1 MESPGSSQRA
11 VTPVGAHI
19 RNLQQ
24 QEEQQRSR
32 DSEQANCHIKL
43 DTVGPPGQRTR
54 SIACT
59 AFSTASPS
67 RTIASPNRRA
77 AVRNLWSDRTRWM
90 AALICSAGASLEI
103 LMPAPR
109 ATTRA
114 ALSG

>member
-11 VTPVGAHI
+11 VTPIGAHI

-59 AFSTASPS
+59 AFFHSISIARHRSTQSPCRGS
-67 RTIASPNRRA
+67 ERA
-77 AVRNLWSDRTRWM
+77 Q
-90 AALICSAGASLEI
+90 ALRHHLPRENALPAGSAH
-103 LMPAPR
+103 
-109 ATTRA
+109 
-114 ALSG
+114 LS